1 MNNVYSKFIKINW
14 ILMTGLWTQNILPL
28 QMLQFLG
35 QNLDIITI
43 IIVAASNTARA
54 VAHYLQ

>member
-1 MNNVYSKFIKINW
+1 MDTKYITITNVTIF
-14 ILMTGLWTQNILPL
+14 
-28 QMLQFLG
+28 G

>member
-43 IIVAASNTARA
+43 IM
-54 VAHYLQ
+54 